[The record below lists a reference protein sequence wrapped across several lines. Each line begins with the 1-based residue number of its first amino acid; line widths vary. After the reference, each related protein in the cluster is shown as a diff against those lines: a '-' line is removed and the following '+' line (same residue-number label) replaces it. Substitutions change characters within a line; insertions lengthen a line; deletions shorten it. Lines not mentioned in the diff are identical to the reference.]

1 MQDEIRLRCLGT
13 ATPASK
19 LVPIAVGIAG
29 RLREVDQYGTQNV
42 RGENWRIDV
51 KLSGGF
57 AQITIWEDGDVLDVE
72 ACPSYIS
79 GMLRYGMNLYR
90 YLPATG
96 AKVSGAYSFNP
107 ETSYAARVRLGAGWT
122 IAPIRLADATVLS
135 GAPMVPPSYY
145 YDQPSPWK
153 AESWSQ
159 AAYLKPGFY
168 SGRMRQVVQVL
179 LGSGIPV
186 QYEYQINC
194 THGVFRSTRVIGRKT
209 EQADWLVE
217 ISRARGVLA
226 MELPACRGS
235 VPPENTLGYVPTGAT
250 FPTGPAL
257 EEAIKKGRVR
267 RLLLPSALDEVYS
280 KSSFSN
286 MFGWAFSYDG
296 TKASVVVY
304 SSDEH
309 HKTTYLYTISLAGT
323 NGPASAS
330 LEMEDSGSIICAG
343 YSLDGYAR
351 CSFKVASIPFGTCFP
366 VDLQSSPPYIP
377 TNCDAPLHVFYKQG
391 GERATVRFRASV
403 QYDETPPD
411 ENPRPPGNWFAS
423 DANLNKEFVEYI
435 GTGNWMFN
443 QQIYI
448 GDPPEFDK
456 VAATRKTF
464 RASASQGT
472 VQWFSLESGN
482 MTTGTKYLRLSKLM
496 RMFEKTDSGVGTQV
510 YTSVVIPSTDREAAA
525 YHSAATDYINAR
537 SESFATFDC
546 NIASATYSVDGE
558 ALKPENT
565 RPDGLPTKGV
575 ATYVP
580 QPGSGKESN
589 GMAYVPASG
598 LTGTSDI
605 YRNWIHSGSFDY
617 FGSFYGSG
625 ESLPDS
631 FTFPYGIPETPPPL
645 MAPIK
650 PYSGAASFSHIIDRR
665 ATKRMVTSSGS
676 YSLRKNAGVDEFA
689 TQTVAASLDRA
700 WFGPDP
706 CACVHVATW
715 DGGKRFMPPDLNSYE
730 IASGYSSFGDY
741 GDPPVGLEMT
751 INFVGDA

>member
-1 MQDEIRLRCLGT
+1 MQNEIRLRCLGT

-19 LVPIAVGIAG
+19 LVPVGVGMVG
-29 RLREVDQYGTQNV
+29 RMREVDQYGYKQAT
-42 RGENWRIDV
+42 GENWRIDV
-51 KLSGGF
+51 QLSAGL
-57 AQITIWEDGDVLDVE
+57 ALITIWEDGEVSGVE
-72 ACPSYIS
+72 ACPPYIS
-79 GMLRYGMNLYR
+79 GMTRYGINLFR
-90 YLPATG
+90 YLPTTG
-96 AKVSGAYSFNP
+96 AKVTGAYSFKP
-107 ETSYAARVRLGAGWT
+107 SSAYAARMRIGTGWS
-122 IAPIRLADATVLS
+122 IAPIRLADATALS
-135 GAPMVPPSYY
+135 GSPLVPPSYY

-153 AESWSQ
+153 AESWTQ
-159 AAYLKPGFY
+159 ATHLKPGLY
-168 SGRMRQVVQVL
+168 SGRMRQVIQVM
-179 LGSGIPV
+179 LGSSIPV
-186 QYEYQINC
+186 QYEYGIGC
-194 THGVFRSTRVIGRKT
+194 THGIFRATKTIGKKT
-209 EQADWLVE
+209 VQADWLIE
-217 ISRARGVLA
+217 ISRGRGVLA

-235 VPPENTLGYVPTGAT
+235 IPPENTLGYVPTGAT
-250 FPTGPAL
+250 FPTGQAL
-257 EEAIKKGRVR
+257 EDAIKKGRVR

-309 HKTTYLYTISLAGT
+309 HKTTYLYTISLTGT

-330 LEMEDSGSIICAG
+330 LEMEDSGGIICAG
-343 YSLDGYAR
+343 YSIDGYAR
-351 CSFKVASIPFGTCFP
+351 CNFKVASIPFGTCFP
-366 VDLQSSPPYIP
+366 VDLQSTPPYVP
-377 TNCDAPLHVFYKQG
+377 TNCDAPLHVFYKQDG
-391 GERATVRFRASV
+391 TRMTVRFRASV
-403 QYDETPPD
+403 QYNETPPD
-411 ENPRPPGNWFAS
+411 ENPRPTGQWFAS

-443 QQIYI
+443 QQVYI

-456 VAATRKTF
+456 VATTRNTF

-496 RMFEKTDSGVGTQV
+496 RTFDKSDSGVGTQV

-537 SESFATFDC
+537 SESFATYDC
-546 NIASATYSVDGE
+546 IIAVATYSVDSE
-558 ALKPENT
+558 AAKPENA

-580 QPGSGKESN
+580 EPGGGKESD
-589 GMAYVPASG
+589 GTAYVPASG

-631 FTFPYGIPETPPPL
+631 FVFPYGIPETPPPL
-645 MAPIK
+645 MASIK
-650 PYSGAASFSHIIDRR
+650 PYSGSASFSHIIDRR

-676 YSLRKNAGVDEFA
+676 YSLRKNSGIDEFYA
-689 TQTVAASLDRA
+689 QTVAASLDKA
-700 WFGPDP
+700 WFGADP
-706 CACVHVATW
+706 CACVYVATW
-715 DGGKRFMPPDLNSYE
+715 DGGKRFMPPDLNTYE
-730 IASGYSSFGDY
+730 IDSGYSSFGEY
-741 GDPPVGLEMT
+741 GAPPVGMEMT
-751 INFVGDA
+751 LNFVGDA